1 MDLPFTRFYIF
12 RPSDFLYERGAFIEE
27 KLIFHVRETELIP
40 TDDIGNGR
48 GRIEPFKIGW
58 PAIRPFKRTSV
69 PRDDGWT
76 TDYRTGGKSEATFPI
91 RDCYFIHGSV
101 SVENYVLIGILL
113 EIRIWTEF
121 GDLDS
126 APACIA
132 QHKKMRIARNIRIE
146 FSYLRA
152 IG

>member
-27 KLIFHVRETELIP
+27 KLIFRVRETELIP

-69 PRDDGWT
+69 PRDDDWT
-76 TDYRTGGKSEATFPI
+76 TDYRTWGKSEATFPI
-91 RDCYFIHGSV
+91 RDCYSIQGSV
-101 SVENYVLIGILL
+101 SFENYVGSSLRYGSGQNSV
-113 EIRIWTEF
+113 IWT
-121 GDLDS
+121 S

-152 IG
+152 IV